1 MSSASEE
8 FAALSPP
15 PATGPRSEEDGPAP
29 PPKDE
34 LLAHFLHA
42 AVTLRLY
49 GAAALQPVA
58 GRALARLLRAVAI
71 AREDETASSD
81 AAAAAAIA
89 AMPHAAAAIAAA
101 GGGSAGA
108 EASARLTLIDRML
121 APPPPLPPPAADPAD
136 GGGGGA
142 GDGAAE
148 HAATAP
154 LVALV
159 GELLRALGRP
169 PALAAS
175 WATIALRHASVHLR
189 VGAPMVSDGEGG
201 GGGGAEGGGGGTPA
215 DTLWVA
221 SSLAAHRALLSELNS
236 AWLPAHGRS
245 LAHAA
250 CVCALRPRPRT
261 LSLAHHAL
269 LGVEA
274 LLRHA
279 SRATPHRA
287 AALLAHVFWRASV
300 LLYSD
305 AIPLYSHAARVLA
318 AVAAPPPHGS
328 PLAAT
333 LGAAPLAAP
342 TFTAALA
349 ATAPP
354 FWASSPTEAR
364 ASTNPFSPM
373 PGGAVGGGGG
383 GGSDGGCARFPGL
396 QLLLLRGAGE
406 GRTRDACVRLAR
418 LCAACGGE
426 ASAALE
432 AEGSRLLTAAA
443 LVLPSLCAAPDA
455 DAPPPAAA
463 AAASATPGGPS
474 DVFVAAQLAS
484 GCSAARQHHPELNGL
499 GIQMQ
504 KFASELRDFGCV
516 ELSRWRERLEDALV

>member
-1 MSSASEE
+1 
-8 FAALSPP
+8 
-15 PATGPRSEEDGPAP
+15 
-29 PPKDE
+29 
-34 LLAHFLHA
+34 
-42 AVTLRLY
+42 
-49 GAAALQPVA
+49 
-58 GRALARLLRAVAI
+58 
-71 AREDETASSD
+71 
-81 AAAAAAIA
+81 
-89 AMPHAAAAIAAA
+89 
-101 GGGSAGA
+101 
-108 EASARLTLIDRML
+108 
-121 APPPPLPPPAADPAD
+121 
-136 GGGGGA
+136 
-142 GDGAAE
+142 
-148 HAATAP
+148 
-154 LVALV
+154 
-159 GELLRALGRP
+159 
-169 PALAAS
+169 
-175 WATIALRHASVHLR
+175 
-189 VGAPMVSDGEGG
+189 MVSDGEGG

-383 GGSDGGCARFPGL
+383 GGDGGCARFPGL

-443 LVLPSLCAAPDA
+443 LVLPSLRRARRRRAAARRRRRRLRHPRWAVGRLCGGAARERVLGGAAAPPRAQRARHPDA
-455 DAPPPAAA
+455 KVRERAARLPAASSCRGGASGWKTRCVRHCGRSRPPSATAPSPPSSPAPRRPPPSACSTSCEACSPSWFRTAAA
-463 AAASATPGGPS
+463 TPTPPTVGCRRAGRTCRSVGGRPTRRN
-474 DVFVAAQLAS
+474 
-484 GCSAARQHHPELNGL
+484 AARAPAVVVVGGEGGAGVLPVAVG
-499 GIQMQ
+499 
-504 KFASELRDFGCV
+504 
-516 ELSRWRERLEDALV
+516 ERPRPRGAE